1 MDWPLL
7 AVTLI
12 ICAVG
17 VLQIYSA
24 THGTKFEDAWWKQ
37 LVWIGLGLVVMW
49 VAASIDYHTLLGQ
62 SPLLYCLA
70 VAALFVTVAAGNQIF
85 GSRRWISILGFT
97 FQISEFVKLV
107 IILLVARY
115 LSELKREEVTIRDLL
130 KLGRVGRSPHSVGD
144 FSA

>member
-7 AVTLI
+7 AVTLL

-37 LVWIGLGLVVMW
+37 LVWIGLGLAVMW

-62 SPLLYCLA
+62 APLLYCLA

-85 GSRRWISILGFT
+85 GSRRWISMLEPVM
-97 FQISEFVKLV
+97 SE
-107 IILLVARY
+107 ITR
-115 LSELKREEVTIRDLL
+115 TW
-130 KLGRVGRSPHSVGD
+130 
-144 FSA
+144 